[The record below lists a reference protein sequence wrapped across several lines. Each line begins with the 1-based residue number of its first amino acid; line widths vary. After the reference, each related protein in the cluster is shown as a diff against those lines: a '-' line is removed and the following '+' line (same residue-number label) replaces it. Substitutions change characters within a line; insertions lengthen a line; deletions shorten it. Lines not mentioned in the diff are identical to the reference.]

1 MKNTIQK
8 ISFLLLFL
16 FSIGLKA
23 QVSTEPSEDIKP
35 DEPLKIIVDIS
46 KLDASLDHV
55 VNLQTAAADGEDLYI
70 WTWSPAE
77 HPVGHPLTNGLGA
90 QAWKNSNDSLKMTL
104 EAPNIY
110 SYTLTPTEF
119 YEVDAATVYANDIHF
134 LVKPKDGGGFGD
146 PDRKSEDLSIPIDP
160 PSLERDPSYIFPS
173 FARDKDV
180 IAIIYENDR
189 EGKESMQNLGSDEC
203 YFFTVLSLSDSTT
216 MSIASS
222 FFTAGSNPLLKMDYV
237 GGQTFK
243 KIIQP
248 HSYFN
253 IPDGISIVK
262 MDITMIRKTYSSSAD
277 RASSQIEFIMNCE

>member
-110 SYTLTPTEF
+110 SYT
-119 YEVDAATVYANDIHF
+119 
-134 LVKPKDGGGFGD
+134 
-146 PDRKSEDLSIPIDP
+146 IPIDP

>member
-1 MKNTIQK
+1 MKNTIQYL
-8 ISFLLLFL
+8 SLCVFGL
-16 FSIGLKA
+16 FSFGLHA
-23 QVSTEPSEDIKP
+23 QVTTEPAEDIKP
-35 DEPLKIIVDIS
+35 DEVLKIIVDIS

-77 HPVGHPLTNGLGA
+77 HGATHPLTNGTGA
-90 QAWKNSNDSLKMTL
+90 QAWKNSNDTLKMTN

-134 LVKPKDGGGFGD
+134 LVKPKDGGGYGD
-146 PDRKSEDLSIPIDP
+146 PDRKSEDLKVAIDP
-160 PSLERDPSYIFPS
+160 PSFEREPSYVFPS
-173 FARDKDV
+173 FATDKDV
-180 IAIIYENDR
+180 IAIVYENGR
-189 EGKESMQNLGSDEC
+189 EPKESMQGLGSDEC

-216 MSIASS
+216 MSIATS
-222 FFTAGSNPLLKMDYV
+222 FFTAGSEPLLKMDYV
-237 GGQTFK
+237 GNQTFK

-253 IPDGISIVK
+253 IPAGLRIVK
-262 MDITMIRKTYSSSAD
+262 MDISIIKKTYASSAD
-277 RASSQIEFIMNCE
+277 RAGSQIELEMSCE